1 MTLAW
6 ACTVHKVQ
14 GLTLLNSTVVS
25 LELIKQ
31 RSFSPGQIYVALSRS
46 TSLSKLNILSDFD
59 PKIIKPNHLALEHYE
74 YLRKEKNLFTQRS
87 SLKKTFL
94 ALLNI
99 RGLVTNILDFT
110 GDSRLL
116 HVPLI
121 CLTESHLLPSSN
133 LSGIPTTYQIIRND
147 DEIDKFKSIAVLYNK
162 NSFTCLEQENYNAVL
177 YIKFATTLSSL
188 NQFSMLV
195 LYRKNNSNIAEFVGY
210 VIYLAIT
217 KHVDLILGDFNE
229 DSLLNERPITTSL
242 QSLGFTQIVS
252 EPTHIRG
259 ACLDHI
265 YIRNNQTSFPN
276 FDVLLNSVYFS
287 DHDSIVL
294 YY

>member
-1 MTLAW
+1 M
-6 ACTVHKVQ
+6 
-14 GLTLLNSTVVS
+14 
-25 LELIKQ
+25 IKQ
-31 RSFSPGQIYVALSRS
+31 RSFSPGRIYVALSRS
-46 TSLSKLNILSDFD
+46 ASLSKLNILSDFD

-195 LYRKNNSNIAEFVGY
+195 LYRKNDSNIAEFVGY
-210 VIYLAIT
+210 VTYLAIT

-229 DSLLNERPITTSL
+229 DSLLSERPIKHHCNL
-242 QSLGFTQIVS
+242 L
-252 EPTHIRG
+252 
-259 ACLDHI
+259 
-265 YIRNNQTSFPN
+265 
-276 FDVLLNSVYFS
+276 VLLK
-287 DHDSIVL
+287 
-294 YY
+294 

>member
-1 MTLAW
+1 M
-6 ACTVHKVQ
+6 
-14 GLTLLNSTVVS
+14 
-25 LELIKQ
+25 IKQ
-31 RSFSPGQIYVALSRS
+31 RSFSAGQTYVALSCS

-87 SLKKTFL
+87 SLKKSFL

-99 RGLVTNILDFT
+99 RGLVTNILDFA

-116 HVPLI
+116 PVPFI

-177 YIKFATTLSSL
+177 CIKFATTLSSL

-195 LYRKNNSNIAEFVGY
+195 LYRKINSNIAEFVGY
-210 VIYLAIT
+210 VTYLAIT
-217 KHVDLILGDFNE
+217 KHVDLILGDFK
-229 DSLLNERPITTSL
+229 DFLLNERPITTSL

-252 EPTHIRG
+252 ESTHIRG
-259 ACLDHI
+259 AYLDHI
-265 YIRNNQTSFPN
+265 YIRTNQNSFPT
-276 FDVLLNSVYFS
+276 FDVLLDFS
-287 DHDSIVL
+287 DHDSIVS

>member
-1 MTLAW
+1 M
-6 ACTVHKVQ
+6 
-14 GLTLLNSTVVS
+14 
-25 LELIKQ
+25 
-31 RSFSPGQIYVALSRS
+31 
-46 TSLSKLNILSDFD
+46 
-59 PKIIKPNHLALEHYE
+59 
-74 YLRKEKNLFTQRS
+74 FTE
-87 SLKKTFL
+87 KKTFL

-99 RGLVTNILDFT
+99 RGLITNILDFT
-110 GDSRLL
+110 GDARLL
-116 HVPLI
+116 HIPLI
-121 CLTESHLLPSSN
+121 FLTESHLLPSSN
-133 LSGIPTTYQIIRND
+133 LSGISTTYQIIRKD

-195 LYRKNNSNIAEFVGY
+195 LYRKNDSNIAEFVGY

-229 DSLLNERPITTSL
+229 DSLLNERPITTSF

-252 EPTHIRG
+252 EPTHIWG

-265 YIRNNQTSFPN
+265 YIRNNQNSFPN
-276 FDVLLNSVYFS
+276 FDVL
-287 DHDSIVL
+287 HT
-294 YY
+294 

>member
-1 MTLAW
+1 
-6 ACTVHKVQ
+6 
-14 GLTLLNSTVVS
+14 
-25 LELIKQ
+25 
-31 RSFSPGQIYVALSRS
+31 
-46 TSLSKLNILSDFD
+46 
-59 PKIIKPNHLALEHYE
+59 
-74 YLRKEKNLFTQRS
+74 
-87 SLKKTFL
+87 
-94 ALLNI
+94 
-99 RGLVTNILDFT
+99 
-110 GDSRLL
+110 
-116 HVPLI
+116 
-121 CLTESHLLPSSN
+121 
-133 LSGIPTTYQIIRND
+133 
-147 DEIDKFKSIAVLYNK
+147 
-162 NSFTCLEQENYNAVL
+162 
-177 YIKFATTLSSL
+177 
-188 NQFSMLV
+188 MLV
-195 LYRKNNSNIAEFVGY
+195 LHRKINSNIAEFVGY
-210 VIYLAIT
+210 VTYLAIT

>member
-1 MTLAW
+1 M
-6 ACTVHKVQ
+6 
-14 GLTLLNSTVVS
+14 
-25 LELIKQ
+25 
-31 RSFSPGQIYVALSRS
+31 
-46 TSLSKLNILSDFD
+46 
-59 PKIIKPNHLALEHYE
+59 
-74 YLRKEKNLFTQRS
+74 
-87 SLKKTFL
+87 
-94 ALLNI
+94 
-99 RGLVTNILDFT
+99 
-110 GDSRLL
+110 
-116 HVPLI
+116 HVPVI

-195 LYRKNNSNIAEFVGY
+195 LYRKINSNIVEFVGY
-210 VIYLAIT
+210 VTYLVIT

-265 YIRNNQTSFPN
+265 YIRNNQNSFPN
-276 FDVLLNSVYFS
+276 FDVLLSSVYFS
-287 DHDSIVL
+287 DHDSIVF
-294 YY
+294 YN

>member
-1 MTLAW
+1 M
-6 ACTVHKVQ
+6 
-14 GLTLLNSTVVS
+14 
-25 LELIKQ
+25 
-31 RSFSPGQIYVALSRS
+31 
-46 TSLSKLNILSDFD
+46 
-59 PKIIKPNHLALEHYE
+59 
-74 YLRKEKNLFTQRS
+74 
-87 SLKKTFL
+87 
-94 ALLNI
+94 
-99 RGLVTNILDFT
+99 
-110 GDSRLL
+110 

-195 LYRKNNSNIAEFVGY
+195 LYRKNNSNIAKFVGY

-265 YIRNNQTSFPN
+265 YIRNNQNSFPN

>member
-1 MTLAW
+1 M
-6 ACTVHKVQ
+6 
-14 GLTLLNSTVVS
+14 
-25 LELIKQ
+25 
-31 RSFSPGQIYVALSRS
+31 
-46 TSLSKLNILSDFD
+46 
-59 PKIIKPNHLALEHYE
+59 
-74 YLRKEKNLFTQRS
+74 
-87 SLKKTFL
+87 
-94 ALLNI
+94 
-99 RGLVTNILDFT
+99 
-110 GDSRLL
+110 

-188 NQFSMLV
+188 NQFSILV

-217 KHVDLILGDFNE
+217 KHVHLILGDFNE
-229 DSLLNERPITTSL
+229 DSLLNERPITTSF

-252 EPTHIRG
+252 EPTHIWG

-265 YIRNNQTSFPN
+265 YIRNNQNSFPN
-276 FDVLLNSVYFS
+276 FDVL
-287 DHDSIVL
+287 HT
-294 YY
+294 

>member
-1 MTLAW
+1 M
-6 ACTVHKVQ
+6 
-14 GLTLLNSTVVS
+14 
-25 LELIKQ
+25 
-31 RSFSPGQIYVALSRS
+31 
-46 TSLSKLNILSDFD
+46 
-59 PKIIKPNHLALEHYE
+59 
-74 YLRKEKNLFTQRS
+74 
-87 SLKKTFL
+87 
-94 ALLNI
+94 
-99 RGLVTNILDFT
+99 
-110 GDSRLL
+110 

-121 CLTESHLLPSSN
+121 FLTESHLLPSSN

-195 LYRKNNSNIAEFVGY
+195 LYRKINSNIVEFVGY
-210 VIYLAIT
+210 VTYLVIT

-265 YIRNNQTSFPN
+265 YIRNNQNSFPN

>member
-1 MTLAW
+1 MT
-6 ACTVHKVQ
+6 
-14 GLTLLNSTVVS
+14 
-25 LELIKQ
+25 
-31 RSFSPGQIYVALSRS
+31 
-46 TSLSKLNILSDFD
+46 
-59 PKIIKPNHLALEHYE
+59 
-74 YLRKEKNLFTQRS
+74 
-87 SLKKTFL
+87 
-94 ALLNI
+94 
-99 RGLVTNILDFT
+99 
-110 GDSRLL
+110 
-116 HVPLI
+116 LI
-121 CLTESHLLPSSN
+121 CLTESHLLPSSD
-133 LSGIPTTYQIIRND
+133 LSGIPTTYQIIRNA

-162 NSFTCLEQENYNAVL
+162 RSFTCLEQDNYNPVL
-177 YIKFATTLSSL
+177 YIKFASL

-195 LYRKNNSNIAEFVGY
+195 LYRKINSNIAEFVGY
-210 VIYLAIT
+210 VTYLAIT

-265 YIRNNQTSFPN
+265 YIRNNQNSFPN
-276 FDVLLNSVYFS
+276 FDVLLNRVYFS

>member
-1 MTLAW
+1 M
-6 ACTVHKVQ
+6 
-14 GLTLLNSTVVS
+14 
-25 LELIKQ
+25 
-31 RSFSPGQIYVALSRS
+31 
-46 TSLSKLNILSDFD
+46 
-59 PKIIKPNHLALEHYE
+59 
-74 YLRKEKNLFTQRS
+74 S
-87 SLKKTFL
+87 SLKKPFL
-94 ALLNI
+94 ALLDI
-99 RGLVTNILDFT
+99 RGQVTNILEFI
-110 GDSRLL
+110 GNSRLL

-121 CLTESHLLPSSN
+121 FLTESHSLPSSN

-147 DEIDKFKSIAVLYNK
+147 DETDKFKSIAELYNK
-162 NSFTCLEQENYNAVL
+162 NNFTCLEQENYNAVF
-177 YIKFATTLSSL
+177 YIKFATALSSL

-195 LYRKNNSNIAEFVGY
+195 LYRKINSNIAEFVRY
-210 VIYLAIT
+210 LTYLAIT

-229 DSLLNERPITTSL
+229 DFLLNERPITTSL

-265 YIRNNQTSFPN
+265 YIRNNQNSFPN